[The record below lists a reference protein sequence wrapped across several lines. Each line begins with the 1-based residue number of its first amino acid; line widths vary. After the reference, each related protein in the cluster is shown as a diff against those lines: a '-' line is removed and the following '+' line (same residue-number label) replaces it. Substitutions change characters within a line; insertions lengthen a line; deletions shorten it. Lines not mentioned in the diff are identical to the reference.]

1 MKTGNDAV
9 ISRRR
14 WLGAAATAASVGSSC
29 SPAQPSP
36 TTTNL
41 LVITIPGARTYNV
54 RDFEPGAMGPRSTPR
69 RCKRATD
76 TCPSDRGGTVLVS
89 SGTYV
94 IGTNELKSNVTLH
107 LAASATLL
115 GSAKGNQYHAAD
127 AIPLTGNSMLNDGNV
142 ALIFAVSGEN
152 TALRGPGRI
161 DGQGAQFRSPLRGV
175 QTPSGRGGSQRPYH
189 LLFYR
194 CKNLFVRDITLEASS
209 FYPGHPIE
217 LCKNGRSRHSQPG
230 EPQ

>member
-54 RDFEPGAMGPRSTPR
+54 RDFEPEAMGPRSTPR

-107 LAASATLL
+107 LAAFCHVA
-115 GSAKGNQYHAAD
+115 GKRKGQPIPRGRRHPAHWQFD
-127 AIPLTGNSMLNDGNV
+127 AQRRQRRTD
-142 ALIFAVSGEN
+142 
-152 TALRGPGRI
+152 
-161 DGQGAQFRSPLRGV
+161 FRC
-175 QTPSGRGGSQRPYH
+175 
-189 LLFYR
+189 YR
-194 CKNLFVRDITLEASS
+194 
-209 FYPGHPIE
+209 
-217 LCKNGRSRHSQPG
+217 
-230 EPQ
+230 